1 MMVTHSSPT
10 EKSSSVSYP
19 SAHSAPSSAPVPEP
33 TIGEL
38 AKDVSTHLSSL
49 IHGEIELAKS
59 EVTAS
64 VKNAGTGIG
73 MFLGAAVVAVFSLT
87 FGLIALA
94 EGLIA
99 LGLWRWL
106 GYLIVFLLLILIA
119 AVLVFLGIK
128 KVKKVKTP
136 QRTIA
141 TTKDTMAYLKH
152 PTTTT

>member
-1 MMVTHSSPT
+1 MTT
-10 EKSSSVSYP
+10 TA
-19 SAHSAPSSAPVPEP
+19 AHVAPESAPTPEP
-33 TIGEL
+33 TLGEL
-38 AKDVSTHLSSL
+38 AKDVSTHLSTL

-64 VKNAGTGIG
+64 VKNAGTGVV
-73 MFLGAAVVAVFSLT
+73 MFLAAAVVAVFSLT

-119 AVLVFLGIK
+119 AALTFLGIR
-128 KVKKVKTP
+128 KVKKVKAP

-141 TTKDTMAYLKH
+141 TTKDTVQYLKH
-152 PTTTT
+152 PTSVN

>member
-1 MMVTHSSPT
+1 MTT
-10 EKSSSVSYP
+10 T
-19 SAHSAPSSAPVPEP
+19 SAHIAPESAPLPQPS
-33 TIGEL
+33 IGEL
-38 AKDVSTHLSSL
+38 AKDVSTHLSTL

-64 VKNAGTGIG
+64 VKNAGTGAG
-73 MFLGAAVVAVFSLT
+73 MFIAAAVVAAFSLT

-106 GYLIVFLLLILIA
+106 GYLIVFLLLVLIA
-119 AVLVFLGIK
+119 AALVFLGIK
-128 KVKKVKTP
+128 KVKKVKAP

-141 TTKDTMAYLKH
+141 TTKDTVAFLKH
-152 PTTTT
+152 PTTVS

>member
-1 MMVTHSSPT
+1 MTT
-10 EKSSSVSYP
+10 TA
-19 SAHSAPSSAPVPEP
+19 AHIAPESAPLPEP
-33 TIGEL
+33 TLGEL
-38 AKDVSTHLSSL
+38 AKDVSTHLSTL

-64 VKNAGTGIG
+64 VKNAGVGVG
-73 MFLGAAVVAVFSLT
+73 MFAAAAVVAVFSLT

-119 AVLVFLGIK
+119 GALTFLGIR
-128 KVKKVKTP
+128 KVKKVKAP

-141 TTKDTMAYLKH
+141 TTKDTVAFLKH
-152 PTTTT
+152 PTTVS

>member
-1 MMVTHSSPT
+1 MTT
-10 EKSSSVSYP
+10 TD
-19 SAHSAPSSAPVPEP
+19 AHVAPESAPMPTP

-38 AKDVSTHLSSL
+38 AKDVSTHLSTL

-59 EVTAS
+59 EVTSS
-64 VKNAGTGIG
+64 VKNAGTGVV
-73 MFLGAAVVAVFSLT
+73 MFLAAAVVAVFSLT

-119 AVLVFLGIK
+119 ATLTFLGIR
-128 KVKKVKTP
+128 KVKKVKAP

-141 TTKDTMAYLKH
+141 TTKDTVAFLKH
-152 PTTTT
+152 PTTLT